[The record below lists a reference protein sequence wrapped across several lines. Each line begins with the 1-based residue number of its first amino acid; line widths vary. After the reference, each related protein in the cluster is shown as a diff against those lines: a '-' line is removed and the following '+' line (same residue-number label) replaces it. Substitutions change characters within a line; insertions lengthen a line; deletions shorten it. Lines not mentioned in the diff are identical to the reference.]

1 MTVYNTPYFNILI
14 IASVMNAFLAVYAYY
29 HRRNKIGALPYIG
42 IVLALTF
49 YSLGYAY
56 EISSSTLK
64 EVIFWLKVEYIGI
77 AFFPAL
83 WLLLVWE
90 YIGADNRLRRPFIL
104 GLFVIPVITL
114 VLHYTND
121 MHHWFY
127 KEIVVEPRGD
137 FFVAILAK
145 GSWYWV
151 HLAYTYFSLIYG
163 NFLLLQTY
171 RRVSASHK
179 LQVVSMIVGSLLP
192 LIGNFI
198 YLAGYSPAGID
209 LSPFMIAFS
218 SPLYAWSLFQF
229 RLFDL
234 VPIARDKV
242 FEGIREGVVV
252 LDEQNRIADFNP
264 AAHDILPELSAD
276 AIGKPIDEIVSHPEF
291 ITKILLDIFE
301 FEIKTMTGEEE
312 SHFHS
317 RVSPIANRRGIVI
330 GKTIV
335 LRDITERVLLLEK
348 LHSLAMIDE
357 TTQIYNRRKF
367 TQASFQEIIQAQSVH
382 KPIAAILFDV
392 DFFKQIN
399 DNYGHAAGDLM
410 LYTIAQRCKE
420 NLRPTDL
427 LGRYGGE
434 EFAVCLANTAHDEA
448 CVIAERLRVLIS
460 GILVRFENRYISV
473 TASFGVTAALDAN
486 NTDLDKMM
494 READQALYSAK
505 EAGRNCVVLYQEQ
518 PVSTL

>member
-1 MTVYNTPYFNILI
+1 MIVYNTPYFNVLL
-14 IASVMNAFLAVYAYY
+14 IASVVNAFLAVYAYY
-29 HRRNKIGALPYIG
+29 HRRNKIGAIPYIG

-49 YSLGYAY
+49 YSLGYAF
-56 EISSSTLK
+56 EISSSTLE
-64 EVIFWLKVEYIGI
+64 EVILWLRVEYLGI

-90 YIGADNRLRRPFIL
+90 YVGADNRLNRPL
-104 GLFVIPVITL
+104 VVGLFVIPVITL

-121 MHHWFY
+121 AHHWFY
-127 KEIVVEPRGD
+127 KEIVVEARGD
-137 FFVAILAK
+137 FFVASLAK

-151 HLAYTYFSLIYG
+151 NLAYTYFSLIYG
-163 NFLLLQTY
+163 NLLLLQTY
-171 RRVSASHK
+171 RRVTSSHK
-179 LQVVSMIVGSLLP
+179 LQVASMMIGSLLP

-198 YLAGYSPAGID
+198 YLAGYSPWGID

-264 AAHDILPELSAD
+264 AAHDILPELSTD
-276 AIGKPIDEIVSHPEF
+276 SIGKPIDEIVSHAEF
-291 ITKILLDIFE
+291 MTKILLDIFE
-301 FEIKTMTGEEE
+301 FEIKTGTGKDDRY
-312 SHFHS
+312 FHS
-317 RVSPIANRRGIVI
+317 RVSPITNRRGILI

-367 TQASFQEIIQAQSVH
+367 TQASIQEIVQARSIH
-382 KPIAAILFDV
+382 KPVAAILFDV

-427 LGRYGGE
+427 IGRYGGE
-434 EFAVCLANTAHDEA
+434 EFAVCLANTAHEEA
-448 CVIAERLRVLIS
+448 CAIAERLRLLIS

-473 TASFGVTAALDAN
+473 TASFGVTATLDAN
-486 NTDLDKMM
+486 NMDLDKLL
-494 READQALYSAK
+494 READHALYSAK
-505 EAGRNCVVLYQEQ
+505 ETGRNCVVLYREQ
-518 PVSTL
+518 PANTM